1 MSFTFDHITMLH
13 LILLKHDELI
23 HTQYTCTIE
32 SRCASVFSSF
42 KRKKT
47 FETTCYS
54 MHFLSSSSA
63 ASITSI
69 WWPWF
74 FVRYKCIIYECII
87 YESRSKSTRLCVWIL
102 RFVVLFESVG
112 CTAFSFFIES
122 ELEKEKHASFVVIT
136 QQHTHTCTDQSSS
149 IKIIARMVRDGFE
162 WCCMS

>member
-32 SRCASVFSSF
+32 SRCASIFSSF
-42 KRKKT
+42 EREKKT

-63 ASITSI
+63 ASITLI

-87 YESRSKSTRLCVWIL
+87 YESRSKSTRLCLNSSVCGVIRIGRL
-102 RFVVLFESVG
+102 HCLFI
-112 CTAFSFFIES
+112 FFYWKWVRKGKTCIVRS
-122 ELEKEKHASFVVIT
+122 NNTTTHSHS
-136 QQHTHTCTDQSSS
+136 HTYMH
-149 IKIIARMVRDGFE
+149 RPE
-162 WCCMS
+162 